1 MMLME
6 CFMMSFNVD
15 RSRSR
20 SRSYSPSHARRY
32 ARGVHSDDAHRSKD
46 RAPKIEYI
54 TEFGGS
60 DGDEAK
66 FAGYSPPPSPPSQ
79 ADALNRSEHST
90 FNSCKDRLES
100 VYSAA
105 AYRQFCY
112 LSQTFVV

>member
-1 MMLME
+1 MMV
-6 CFMMSFNVD
+6 FNDD

-20 SRSYSPSHARRY
+20 SRSYSPSHPRRH

-60 DGDEAK
+60 DGDEPK

-90 FNSCKDRLES
+90 FNSCKDRLE
-100 VYSAA
+100 VFTLLQHIVHFVTSAKLLWF
-105 AYRQFCY
+105 RIDHP
-112 LSQTFVV
+112 

>member
-1 MMLME
+1 MMV
-6 CFMMSFNVD
+6 FNDD

-20 SRSYSPSHARRY
+20 SRSYSPSHPRRH
-32 ARGVHSDDAHRSKD
+32 ARGVHSDDGHRSKD

-60 DGDEAK
+60 DGDEPK

-90 FNSCKDRLES
+90 FNSCKD
-100 VYSAA
+100 
-105 AYRQFCY
+105 
-112 LSQTFVV
+112 